1 MSAKRFMAQPLR
13 PLLLALLL
21 LLNVPLSAVSAADM
35 EDLLPPVSCGAGR
48 KIEGKPLFYDR
59 DTLSDRIDGEA
70 ELYFPYGFDRMAAA
84 RYASEKNPGT
94 GIDVEIYRMG
104 SLLDAFGMYANYRQK
119 DGRSLTVGA
128 ESSLSGSQLF
138 LYQGRYFVHIQATG
152 IDAPDPDA
160 LTECARTVV
169 AQMPGN
175 GNRPPELAVFDR
187 SEVVKGTERYL
198 PQSLLGYDF
207 LNKGI
212 MTDALVEGA
221 NLQIFLLL
229 GTTAESSSA
238 AFDRYRSQL
247 TQWKIEQG
255 DKSTAFLEGVDPL
268 YGPVIVLKKGD
279 CLTGALRFSGKKGI
293 RFLLENICK

>member
-1 MSAKRFMAQPLR
+1 MRAKRFMAQPLR
-13 PLLLALLL
+13 PLLLALLF
-21 LLNVPLSAVSAADM
+21 LLNVPLSTVSAADM
-35 EDLLPPVSCGAGR
+35 EDLLPPVSCGAGW
-48 KIEGKPLFYDR
+48 KIEEKPLFYDR

-70 ELYFPYGFDRMAAA
+70 ELYFPYDFDRMAAA

-119 DGRSLTVGA
+119 DGRVLTVGA
-128 ESSLSGSQLF
+128 GSSLSGSQLF
-138 LYQGRYFVHIQATG
+138 LYQGRHFVHIQATG
-152 IDAPDPDA
+152 IDASDPDA

-169 AQMPGN
+169 ARMPGN
-175 GNRPPELAVFDR
+175 RNRPHELSAFDR
-187 SEVVKGTERYL
+187 PEVVKGTERYL

-212 MTDALVEGA
+212 MTEAVVEGT

-229 GTTAESSSA
+229 GTTAESTAA
-238 AFDRYRSQL
+238 AFDHYRSQL
-247 TQWKIEQG
+247 TQWKVEPG
-255 DKSTAFLEGVDPL
+255 GKSAAFLEGVDPL

-279 CLTGALRFSGKKGI
+279 CLAGALRFSENRGV
-293 RFLLENICK
+293 RLLLENICK

>member
-13 PLLLALLL
+13 PLLLALLF